1 MLEELST
8 VRTDVEQ
15 PPPRGK
21 RAIVLL
27 VALAVLVAIALGGR
41 WILTREEPLVVEQP
55 TGVSL
60 GYRGAGDQQIF
71 VSLDLQPVR
80 NTSGDPL
87 KLVKAELLPDPA
99 SAGPHWATV
108 SDVRVL
114 PGGINAK
121 AASGVWPDDAGGALS
136 APKLAGF
143 SLPPDESVRLL
154 FVVRL
159 PAVAQSENEAFSMS
173 QRWTRVR
180 LSYDKGGDVEVVDAY
195 TTINLCVPSATAC
208 EGAAAPQ

>member
-41 WILTREEPLVVEQP
+41 WILTRQDPLVVEQP

-60 GYRGAGDQQIF
+60 GYRGAGDRQIF

-80 NTSGDPL
+80 NNSGDPL
-87 KLVKAELLPDPA
+87 KLVKAELLPDPDGA
-99 SAGPHWATV
+99 SQHWATV
-108 SDVRVL
+108 SDIRVL
-114 PGGINAK
+114 TGDVNAR
-121 AASGVWPDDAGGALS
+121 AASGIWPDDASGALS
-136 APKLAGF
+136 APKLAGY
-143 SLPPDESVRLL
+143 SLPPDASVRLL

-159 PAVAQSENEAFSMS
+159 PAVAQAEDEAFSMS
-173 QRWTRVR
+173 QRWTRLR
-180 LSYDKGGDVEVVDAY
+180 LSYDKGGDTEVVDAF
-195 TTINLCVPSATAC
+195 TTINLCIPSAAAC
-208 EGAAAPQ
+208 EGASATQ